1 MSALTNHSHVWEH
14 EVAYLAIRAQ
24 GPGGQNVN
32 KVSCAVQLRFDVRA
46 SSLPLEV
53 KERLLALSDQRLN
66 KQGVIV
72 IKAQSSR
79 SLEQN
84 KAEALGRLQ
93 AMVAE
98 ASQVQTVRRAT
109 KPTWGS
115 KQRRLQGKSVR
126 SEVKAA
132 RGKVRD

>member
-98 ASQVQTVRRAT
+98 ASHVQAVRRPT

-115 KQRRLQGKSVR
+115 KQRRLQGKAVR
-126 SEVKAA
+126 ADVKAA

>member
-1 MSALTNHSHVWEH
+1 MTLFSNHAHVWEH
-14 EVAYLAIRAQ
+14 EVAFLAIRAQ

-46 SSLPLEV
+46 SSLPAEV
-53 KERLLALSDQRLN
+53 KERLLAQSDQRIN
-66 KQGVIV
+66 KLGVIV

-84 KAEALGRLQ
+84 KAEASLTMACKRPK
-93 AMVAE
+93 A
-98 ASQVQTVRRAT
+98 VRRST

-115 KQRRLQGKSVR
+115 KQRRLQGKAVR
-126 SEVKAA
+126 AEVKAA

>member
-98 ASQVQTVRRAT
+98 ASQVQAVRRQT

-115 KQRRLQGKSVR
+115 KQRRLQGKAVR
-126 SEVKAA
+126 ADVKAA